1 MIKSKNLFKPDYSG
15 THMFLSISTSIIAV
29 LIIAYVLFVS
39 PRPGVADQGD
49 FQRVMSVTGLQEIKN
64 NTADTGSHFFKFVTT
79 QYKTFPLNPLR
90 LLGIIPTTSMIYPI
104 ALAKAAC
111 RVIDSEYFSTHVLSI
126 IYSLMYISAL
136 FMCLKWSGI
145 KRTSTR
151 VFLCLLSLV
160 ILLDGN
166 YIVWFNSLYGEP
178 MMMIGLLLLVASVLF
193 LSERAEHIGYREIIF
208 VSITSLLFLGAKLQC
223 IPALPLI
230 IYLIFRTAGLRSKT
244 FRLVKPIKW
253 TALPIFILFFYVG
266 GIYVQLSATT
276 GVDTKYNS
284 VFYGILK
291 NSENPEKDL
300 ELLGLSSD
308 LAVEAGKHAYLPR
321 DEYVKYVPW
330 SQITEKEFNQKISNL
345 KLLKFYLLNPK
356 RFISGMEYTASQSFD
371 TMGFLG
377 KYEKSEVDDYTYTF
391 NRFTFWS
398 GFRSIFLPKKLSFIV
413 LFYIAIFAVSII
425 EYLKKR
431 EDKAIRLRIELLWLI
446 AGIGILQFPMPYVGN
461 GEADT
466 AKQLFLFNYTFDILI
481 ITACT
486 WIFEKACKISTYL
499 STILE

>member
-1 MIKSKNLFKPDYSG
+1 M
-15 THMFLSISTSIIAV
+15 IIAF
-29 LIIAYVLFVS
+29 VLFV
-39 PRPGVADQGD
+39 PPKPGVADQGD
-49 FQRVMSVTGLQEIKN
+49 FQRVMSVTGLQEIKSN
-64 NTADTGSHFFKFVTT
+64 NVDTDSNYFKYVTA

-104 ALAKAAC
+104 ALARAAC
-111 RVIDSEYFSTHVLSI
+111 RIIGSQYFSTNVLSVV
-126 IYSLMYISAL
+126 YSLMYIFAL
-136 FMCLKWSGI
+136 FMFLKWCGI
-145 KRTSTR
+145 KSTSTR
-151 VFLCLLSLV
+151 LFFGLLSLV
-160 ILLDGN
+160 ILFDGN
-166 YIVWFNSLYGEP
+166 YLIWFNSLYGEP
-178 MMMIGLLLLVASVLF
+178 MMITGLLLLISSALYVSKRV
-193 LSERAEHIGYREIIF
+193 EHIGYREIIF
-208 VSITSLLFLGAKLQC
+208 VSVASILFLGAKLQC
-223 IPALPLI
+223 ITALPLI

-244 FRLVKPIKW
+244 FSLVKPIKW
-253 TALPIFILFFYVG
+253 TALPIFILLFYVG
-266 GIYVQLSATT
+266 GIYVQLNATT

-308 LAVEAGKHAYLPR
+308 LAVEAGKHAYLPS

-345 KLLKFYLLNPK
+345 KLLNFYLLHPK
-356 RFISGMEYTASQSFD
+356 RLLSGMEYTASQSFD
-371 TMGFLG
+371 TRGFLG
-377 KYEKSEVDDYTYTF
+377 KYEKSEVDEYTYTF

-398 GFRSIFLPKKLSFIV
+398 DFKSIFFPRKLSFII
-413 LFYIAIFAVSII
+413 LFYIIIFVVSII
-425 EYLKKR
+425 EYVKR
-431 EDKAIRLRIELLWLI
+431 KEDKAIRLRIELLWII

-481 ITACT
+481 IAVCT
-486 WIFEKACKISTYL
+486 WIFEKTCKISTYL